1 MAYIG
6 KTPLIGNFQVC
17 DAISTVNNQAAYT
30 LQVGGANVSPETV
43 NNMIV
48 SVNGVI
54 QKPTASY
61 TVSGSTITFTSA
73 LVTGDVIDFIQI
85 LGSVLDLGT
94 PSDATVTTAKIADN
108 AVTAAKLASA
118 VPLGKVLQVVTA
130 IDQTSRSTTSATFT
144 DITGL
149 SVAITPSSTSSK
161 IYVICNTTGHS
172 ATTSA
177 SSYYT
182 LLRGSTN
189 LATSAL
195 ANLYSAATDLELP
208 VTMCILDSPNT
219 TSATTYKA
227 QFRRSSAS
235 GAAGAQYNNT
245 LGSITAFEI
254 GA

>member
-6 KTPLIGNFQVC
+6 KQPLIGNFQVC

-94 PSDATVTTAKIADN
+94 PSDNTVTTAKIVDG
-108 AVTAAKLASA
+108 AVTAAKLASG
-118 VPLGKVLQVVTA
+118 VGGKVLQVITA
-130 IDQTSRSTTSATFT
+130 IDETSRSTTSATFT

-149 SVAITPSSTSSK
+149 SVTITPSSTSSK

-172 ATTSA
+172 GTTSA

-189 LATSAL
+189 LATNAL
-195 ANLYSAATDLELP
+195 ANIYSAATDLELP

>member
-1 MAYIG
+1 MALTKII
-6 KTPLIGNFQVC
+6 TPGITDDDV
-17 DAISTVNNQAAYT
+17 
-30 LQVGGANVSPETV
+30 
-43 NNMIV
+43 
-48 SVNGVI
+48 
-54 QKPTASY
+54 TA
-61 TVSGSTITFTSA
+61 V
-73 LVTGDVIDFIQI
+73 
-85 LGSVLDLGT
+85 
-94 PSDATVTTAKIADN
+94 KIADG

-149 SVAITPSSTSSK
+149 SVTITPSSTSSK

-172 ATTSA
+172 GTTSA

-189 LATSAL
+189 LATNAL
-195 ANLYSAATDLELP
+195 ANIYSAATDLELP